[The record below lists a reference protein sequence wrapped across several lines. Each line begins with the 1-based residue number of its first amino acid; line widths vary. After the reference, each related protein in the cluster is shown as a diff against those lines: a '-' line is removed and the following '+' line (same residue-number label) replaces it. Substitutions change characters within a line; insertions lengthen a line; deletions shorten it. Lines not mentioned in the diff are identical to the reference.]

1 MYNNPYLNSYN
12 PNMGQ
17 QNISERI
24 DNQIAQLNQMK
35 EQIKNNQQPAINQTF
50 QLAPTN
56 NHTIR
61 YVNTIDDVNKEVVY
75 FDTPFFSKDMSILW
89 VKNTKGE
96 IKTYELNEIVAK
108 DEKDLQI
115 EMLQEQINEL
125 RKEMKENEQFVTNVI
140 PTENVT
146 NTTRFNEEDGT
157 TTKDEKPTSIQRIS
171 TSKKGK

>member
-12 PNMGQ
+12 PNIGQ
-17 QNISERI
+17 QNLSERI

-56 NHTIR
+56 NHTMR

-96 IKTYELNEIVAK
+96 IKTYELTEIVAK

-125 RKEMKENEQFVTNVI
+125 RKEMKENEQSVTNVI

-146 NTTRFNEEDGT
+146 NTTRIDEEDGT
-157 TTKDEKPTSIQRIS
+157 TTKDEKPASIQRVS

>member
-1 MYNNPYLNSYN
+1 M
-12 PNMGQ
+12 
-17 QNISERI
+17 
-24 DNQIAQLNQMK
+24 
-35 EQIKNNQQPAINQTF
+35 
-50 QLAPTN
+50 
-56 NHTIR
+56 R

-115 EMLQEQINEL
+115 QMLQEQINEL
-125 RKEMKENEQFVTNVI
+125 RKEMKENEQSNTNVI

-146 NTTRFNEEDGT
+146 DTTRIDEKDGT
-157 TTKDEKPTSIQRIS
+157 TTKDEKPTSIQRVS